1 MRYHLAKR
9 RSATSA
15 RAGDKW
21 KFCNKGFHSFYM
33 LREHKQRVHGTQR
46 ESGVRNVDVTEVI

>member
-9 RSATSA
+9 RSTTSA

-21 KFCNKGFHSFYM
+21 KFCNKGFHSFIKGFHSMKRKY
-33 LREHKQRVHGTQR
+33 
-46 ESGVRNVDVTEVI
+46 